1 MKTKHF
7 PMVLAVIA
15 ALVAVSSCGG
25 QKKAAVDGKTEII
38 MPFNTPVD
46 MSDMEYFRA
55 TASGTSPDQ
64 EMARTIADLN
74 ARTQLGT
81 QISTVVKAVTE
92 RYMNQVNVADKAEFA
107 QKVEQNVRIVV
118 NQELSGAVVKG
129 TKLYQAK
136 DGSYECWINIEMPR
150 SKVTGALEDAIT
162 KDEKLA
168 LDFDQHLFMKTFD
181 EEMARQMQGNQS
193 R

>member
-1 MKTKHF
+1 MKTKLF
-7 PMVLAVIA
+7 SMVLAVMA
-15 ALVAVSSCGG
+15 MVVAVSSCGG
-25 QKKAAVDGKTEII
+25 QKKMNAGKTEII
-38 MPFNTPVD
+38 MPFNTPAD

-81 QISTVVKAVTE
+81 QVTSVVKAVTE

-107 QKVEQNVRIVV
+107 QKVEQNVRLVV
-118 NQELSGAVVKG
+118 NEELNGAVVRG
-129 TKLYQAK
+129 TKLYQNE
-136 DGSYECWINIEMPR
+136 DGSYEFWVNIEMPR
-150 SKVTGALEDAIT
+150 AKIMDGIEEAISR
-162 KDEKLA
+162 DDKLA
-168 LDFDQHLFMKTFD
+168 IDFDQHLFMKTFD
-181 EEMARQMQGNQS
+181 EEMANEMQKNAG